1 MFNLAILKDTVAVH
15 PADFATPQEQ
25 AITAELNKKYAN
37 RVLHDVG
44 LCICVFDL
52 TEAGEG
58 KVRYGDGFLWYKVI
72 FRMVVFRPFQTEVL
86 LAKVMSSDHNGI
98 RLSLEFFDDIYVPA
112 HYLPVPNAFRPVFVS
127 ELEATVSVEFFD
139 DIYVPA
145 HYLPVP
151 NAFDPNE
158 RAHFWYA
165 SGDAGTTTHELLDT
179 PISERMWIDKG
190 EIVRVRV
197 ESDEFYD
204 DEPGPVKMNEGV
216 QVVKEA
222 QTRAP
227 FTIFASMAEQ
237 GLGPT
242 AWWAAAQPEE
252 EEDAVMED
260 G

>member
-15 PADFATPQEQ
+15 PSDFGGPQGQ
-25 AITAELNKKYAN
+25 AIINELNKKYAN
-37 RVLHDVG
+37 RILHDVG

-86 LAKVMSSDHNGI
+86 LAKVKSSDHDGV
-98 RLSLEFFDDIYVPA
+98 RLSLDFFDDIYVPV
-112 HYLPVPNAFRPVFVS
+112 HYLP
-127 ELEATVSVEFFD
+127 T
-139 DIYVPA
+139 
-145 HYLPVP
+145 P

-158 RAHFWYA
+158 RAHFWVP
-165 SGDAGTTTHELLDT
+165 SSDSESKPHELLDT
-179 PISERMWIDKG
+179 PIAERMWIDKG
-190 EIVRVRV
+190 EIIRVRV

-204 DEPGPVKMNEGV
+204 DEPGPIKMTEGV
-216 QVVKEA
+216 QVAKEV
-222 QTRAP
+222 QSRAP

-242 AWWAAAQPEE
+242 SWWNAAQM
-252 EEDAVMED
+252 EEDAEEGGAMDE